1 MESASRRKLRPRAED
16 GRADAHGGRAH
27 LGRVEDVA
35 REGRPAADDLV
46 AGVEERHGE
55 VVDDCVGA
63 RGHWK
68 HVAEAPHVRIDAAD
82 DTGSVGDIV
91 TVVVNVFLDGSGE
104 I

>member
-1 MESASRRKLRPRAED
+1 MRATTSESLTYDLFVSTVFSRANIDEVKQRFAPCKAAHKLFKLR
-16 GRADAHGGRAH
+16 GI
-27 LGRVEDVA
+27 
-35 REGRPAADDLV
+35 LV
-46 AGVEERHGE
+46 DSFAY
-55 VVDDCVGA
+55 
-63 RGHWK
+63 K